1 MVQTVSPTRGPA
13 SRSYASSVVERQ
25 NDAAVQDAPP
35 IDPEAVRRE
44 YRRQRALRKA
54 KHERA
59 RRMRRAGAR
68 FWIVLLLLV
77 GGAVLVAVTTW
88 RQIGELFGL

>member
-1 MVQTVSPTRGPA
+1 
-13 SRSYASSVVERQ
+13 VVERRE
-25 NDAAVQDAPP
+25 DTAVQDTPP

-54 KHERA
+54 RVERD
-59 RRMRRAGAR
+59 RRTRRAGAR
-68 FWIVLLLLV
+68 FWVVFLLLV
-77 GGAVLVAVTTW
+77 VGAVLVALTTW

>member
-1 MVQTVSPTRGPA
+1 M
-13 SRSYASSVVERQ
+13 VERPHETVAQ
-25 NDAAVQDAPP
+25 ESPP

-54 KHERA
+54 KIDRER
-59 RRMRRAGAR
+59 RTKRAGAR
-68 FWIVLLLLV
+68 FWLVLALLV
-77 GGAVLVAVTTW
+77 AGAVFVALTTW